1 MTAGERTTDVVVI
14 GGGPGG
20 HAAALT
26 ARRHGASVVLVEREQ
41 LGGQCVHHT
50 CIPNAL
56 LLGAAAT
63 FFDAQELG
71 LAGVFDAGDTLRLG
85 RAVSRKDALVAK
97 LAAGAAA
104 SLRAAGVE
112 VVSGGAALL
121 APDRVAVDAAAVRA
135 GAVVLATG
143 ARWEAPKLDGVPDRL
158 VVTLDAVSRLDVPP
172 AHALVLGGGPAATA
186 FSVEAAV
193 LLAAAGTVVT
203 YAAPTNQVVP
213 ALDADVDA
221 VVRASLEA
229 IGVTVLTSARTTA
242 TDQADRIA
250 VLHAGGKASVAAD
263 IVVAPDGRV
272 PNIEGL
278 GLDALG
284 FPPAALVAVD
294 DTCRTAVPGLL
305 AVGDVTG
312 GPMLTA
318 AASHMGRV
326 AGATVTGAPARTR
339 LGAVPHVLHTAPTTG
354 WVGLNQRDATEHG
367 YLADAAVVDLSTT
380 ARAVTLGGRE
390 GVVKLV
396 AERELGRLLGVQIV
410 GPEAPELV
418 GLAAQALQAELTVD
432 DLAEAVHWHPSTA
445 ECLGDAA
452 RAWCDERSLV
462 GVR

>member
-1 MTAGERTTDVVVI
+1 MTAGERTTDVVVV

-26 ARRHGASVVLVEREQ
+26 ARRRGANVVLVEREQ

-56 LLGAAAT
+56 VLGAAAS
-63 FFDAQELG
+63 FFDAQELS
-71 LAGVFDAGDTLRLG
+71 LAGVFDAGEELRLR
-85 RAVSRKDALVAK
+85 RAVNRKDALVAK
-97 LAAGAAA
+97 LAAGAAT

-112 VVSGGAALL
+112 VVNGGAALL
-121 APDRVAVDAAAVRA
+121 APDRVAVDGTIVNA

-158 VVTLDAVSRLDVPP
+158 VVTLDAVSRLDAPP

-193 LLAAAGTVVT
+193 LLAAAGTAVT
-203 YAAPTNQVVP
+203 YAAPTDQVVP

-221 VVRASLEA
+221 VVQASLES
-229 IGVTVLTSARTTA
+229 IGIKVLTAARTT
-242 TDQADRIA
+242 TSDRADGIA
-250 VLHAGGKASVAAD
+250 VVHARGTASVAAD
-263 IVVAPDGRV
+263 LVVAPDGRV
-272 PNIEGL
+272 PNVEGL

-284 FPPAALVAVD
+284 LRPSAPVAVD
-294 DTCRTAVPGLL
+294 DACRTAVPGLL

-312 GPMLTA
+312 GPMLSA

-326 AGATVTGAPARTR
+326 AGATVTDGPARTR
-339 LGAVPHVLHTAPTTG
+339 LGVVPHVLHTAPTAG
-354 WVGLNQRDATEHG
+354 WVGLNERDAAGQG
-367 YLADAAVVDLSTT
+367 YLVDAALVDLSTT

-390 GVVKLV
+390 GVAKLV
-396 AERELGRLLGVQIV
+396 AERELGHLLGVQIV

-418 GLAAQALQAELTVD
+418 ALAAQALQAELTID

-452 RAWCDERSLV
+452 RMWRERSPV

>member
-1 MTAGERTTDVVVI
+1 VTAGERTTDVVVI

-26 ARRHGASVVLVEREQ
+26 ARRRGADVVLVEREQ

-56 LLGAAAT
+56 MLGAAAS
-63 FFDAQELG
+63 FFDAQELS
-71 LAGVFDAGDTLRLG
+71 LAGVFDAGEVLRLG
-85 RAVSRKDALVAK
+85 RAVSRRDTLVTK

-112 VVSGGAALL
+112 VVNGGAALL
-121 APDRVAVDAAAVRA
+121 APGRVAVDGTVVNA

-158 VVTLDAVSRLDVPP
+158 VVTLDAVSRVEAPP

-203 YAAPTNQVVP
+203 YAAPNDQVVP

-221 VVRASLEA
+221 VVRVSLES
-229 IGVTVLTSARTTA
+229 IGITVLTSARTTA
-242 TDQADRIA
+242 SDQADGIG
-250 VLHAGGKASVAAD
+250 VVHDGGTASVAAD
-263 IVVAPDGRV
+263 LVVAPDGRV
-272 PNIEGL
+272 PNLDGL
-278 GLDALG
+278 ELDAVGL
-284 FPPAALVAVD
+284 PPGAPVAVD
-294 DTCRTAVPGLL
+294 DRCCTTVPGLV

-312 GPMLTA
+312 GPMLSA

-326 AGATVTGAPARTR
+326 AGATVTNGPARTR
-339 LGAVPHVLHTAPTTG
+339 LGVVPHVLHTAPTAG
-354 WVGLNQRDATEHG
+354 WVGLNERDAAQRG
-367 YLADAAVVDLSTT
+367 YLVDVALVDLSTT

-418 GLAAQALQAELTVD
+418 ALAAQALQAELTVD

-452 RAWCDERSLV
+452 RTWREHMPV
-462 GVR
+462 GAR